1 MTPGVNQRDLFS
13 GSHTIRWS
21 DRYRPV
27 VRFLMD
33 GLEEGQNQDSLF
45 KLNVDVICFAAGVGL
60 MIGERLPLSGE
71 KLQQI
76 ELGTFH
82 NNSLSIWILL
92 IALMSSSDPN
102 IDLLRD
108 EKTESDAVAIFEEY
122 ACAGLSY
129 LQDKFNSE
137 TIETPY
143 FFVKGVVSELSGNQT
158 GVGLPPTIG
167 IELF

>member
-1 MTPGVNQRDLFS
+1 MSAGVNQRDLFS

-27 VRFLMD
+27 VQFLMN
-33 GLEEGQNQDSLF
+33 GVEEGQNKDSLF
-45 KLNVDVICFAAGVGL
+45 KLYVDVVCFAAGVGL
-60 MIGERLPLSGE
+60 MVGERQPLSGE

-76 ELGTFH
+76 ELTTFH

-92 IALMSSSDPN
+92 IALLSSSEPN
-102 IDLLRD
+102 IELLRD
-108 EKTESDAVAIFEEY
+108 EKTESEAIVIFEEY

-143 FFVKGVVSELSGNQT
+143 FFVKNVLTELVENGADSL
-158 GVGLPPTIG
+158 LPPTVG

>member
-1 MTPGVNQRDLFS
+1 MSDSVNQRDLFS
-13 GSHTIRWS
+13 SSHTIRWS

-27 VRFLMD
+27 VQFLMN
-33 GLEEGQNQDSLF
+33 GLQEGQNQDSLF
-45 KLNVDVICFAAGVGL
+45 KLYVDVVCFAAGIGL
-60 MIGERLPLSGE
+60 MIGERQPLSGE

-76 ELGTFH
+76 ELVTFH

-92 IALMSSSDPN
+92 IGLLSSSEPN
-102 IDLLRD
+102 IELLRD
-108 EKTESDAVAIFEEY
+108 ENTESEAVIIFEEY
-122 ACAGLSY
+122 ACAGLAY

-143 FFVKGVVSELSGNQT
+143 FFVKGILSELNVNKVD
-158 GVGLPPTIG
+158 GVLPPTVG

>member
-1 MTPGVNQRDLFS
+1 MSAGVNQRDLFS

-27 VRFLMD
+27 VQFLMN
-33 GLEEGQNQDSLF
+33 GVEEGQNPDSLF
-45 KLNVDVICFAAGVGL
+45 KLYVDVVCFAAGVGL
-60 MIGERLPLSGE
+60 MIDERQPLSGE

-76 ELGTFH
+76 ELVTFH

-92 IALMSSSDPN
+92 IALLSSDEPN

-108 EKTESDAVAIFEEY
+108 DKTESEAVLIFEEY

-143 FFVKGVVSELSGNQT
+143 FFVKGVLSELNADKDD
-158 GVGLPPTIG
+158 VFMPPTVG

>member
-1 MTPGVNQRDLFS
+1 MSTGVNQRDLFS

-27 VRFLMD
+27 VQFLMN
-33 GLEEGQNQDSLF
+33 GVEEGHNSNSLF
-45 KLNVDVICFAAGVGL
+45 KLYVEVVCFAAGVGL
-60 MIGERLPLSGE
+60 MIGERQPLSGE

-76 ELGTFH
+76 EIGTFH

-92 IALMSSSDPN
+92 ISLMSSSEPN

-108 EKTESDAVAIFEEY
+108 EKSESEAILIFEEY

-143 FFVKGVVSELSGNQT
+143 FFIKGVLAEINNDTNQ
-158 GVGLPPTIG
+158 GGLPPTVG

>member
-1 MTPGVNQRDLFS
+1 MSTGVNQRDLFS
-13 GSHTIRWS
+13 GSHTLRWS

-27 VRFLMD
+27 VQFLMN
-33 GLEEGQNQDSLF
+33 GVEEGQNHNSLF
-45 KLNVDVICFAAGVGL
+45 KLNVEVVCFAAGVGL
-60 MIGERLPLSGE
+60 MIGERQPLSGE

-76 ELGTFH
+76 EIGTFH
-82 NNSLSIWILL
+82 NNSLSIWIIL
-92 IALMSSSDPN
+92 ISFLSSSEPN
-102 IDLLRD
+102 IDLLRN
-108 EKTESDAVAIFEEY
+108 EKTESEAIVIFEEY

-143 FFVKGVVSELSGNQT
+143 FFVKAVIAELNYDKNQ
-158 GVGLPPTIG
+158 GGLPPTIG